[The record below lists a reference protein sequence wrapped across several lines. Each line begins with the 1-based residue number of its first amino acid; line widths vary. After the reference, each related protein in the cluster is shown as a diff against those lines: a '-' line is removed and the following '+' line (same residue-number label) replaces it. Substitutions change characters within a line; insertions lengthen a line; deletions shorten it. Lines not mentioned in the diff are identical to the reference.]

1 MSNVKLINIDNGN
14 IKDCSMDELMKTG
27 IPRGYKPVEE
37 VSQIDWANMYSKL
50 RKEVGVVKRTLGTI
64 MDELIEIVEEKLY
77 EGTAFRIAGGF
88 GSVVFCKLDNFA
100 DGFKID
106 KDLWVNSIVPAIA
119 EKYDLD
125 EEYFKE
131 ILDNEVIIGNLLMK
145 TANTVIYLLRR

>member
-37 VSQIDWANMYSKL
+37 ISQVDWANMYSKL
-50 RKEVGVVKRTLGTI
+50 RKEVGTVKRTLGTI
-64 MDELIEIVEEKLY
+64 MDELIGIVEEKLY

-88 GSVVFCKLDNFA
+88 ESVIFCKVDNFA
-100 DGFKID
+100 GGFKID
-106 KDLWVNSIVPAIA
+106 QDLWVNSIVPAIA
-119 EKYDLD
+119 EKYDQD
-125 EEYFKE
+125 EEYFNEIFNSE
-131 ILDNEVIIGNLLMK
+131 ILISDLIMK

>member
-1 MSNVKLINIDNGN
+1 MSNVKLINIDSGN

-37 VSQIDWANMYSKL
+37 ISQIDWANMYSKL

-64 MDELIEIVEEKLY
+64 MDELIGIVEEKLY
-77 EGTAFRIAGGF
+77 EDTAFRIAGGF
-88 GSVVFCKLDNFA
+88 ESVIFCKVDNFA

-106 KDLWVNSIVPAIA
+106 QDLWVNSIVPAIA
-119 EKYDLD
+119 EKYDED
-125 EEYFKE
+125 EEYFNEIFNSE
-131 ILDNEVIIGNLLMK
+131 ILISDLIMK